1 MHLTEPQWELIEPLL
16 PKPPRRKDGRG
27 RPRRGDREILEGV
40 LWILRTG
47 AQWSELPDRYP
58 PRSTCH
64 DRFQQWCRSGTLYR
78 VLQALA
84 DDLIERGQLK
94 LSETYVDAMFASA
107 KKGGL
112 AWAPPNEEKA
122 ARSWP
127 WRTLAVFLS
136 PSTWQALPRTKS
148 NSLKRRLRN
157 GLRKHCQSGSSATW
171 PTTATRSTSS
181 SRMLS
186 ASS

>member
-1 MHLTEPQWELIEPLL
+1 MRLTDAQWEVVKAHL
-16 PKPPRRKDGRG
+16 PPPPPRKDGRG
-27 RPRRGDREILEGV
+27 RPRRDDRAILEGV

-47 AQWSELPDRYP
+47 AQWSELPSRYP

-64 DRFQQWCRSGTLYR
+64 DRFQQWNRSGALFK

-84 DDLIERGQLK
+84 DDLVERGELE
-94 LSETYVDAMFASA
+94 LSESFVDAMFASA

-112 AWAPPNEEKA
+112 MWATLSAEKA
-122 ARSWP
+122 AKSWP

-136 PSTWQALPRTKS
+136 PSTWRVLPRMKS
-148 NSLKRRLRN
+148 HWLKRRLRN
-157 GLRKHCQSGSSATW
+157 GLRKRPRNDLSATV
-171 PTTATRSTSS
+171 PTTATRSMNALPL
-181 SRMLS
+181 R